1 MSASQTHKLQVS
13 GMSCQHCVKAV
24 TLAVQARDPQATVQ
38 ISLPE
43 GRTVVT
49 TTLTTEA
56 VRQLIEDEGYVVQ
69 A

>member
-1 MSASQTHKLQVS
+1 MSTPHTLELHVS

-24 TLAVQARDPQATVQ
+24 TQAIQSQDPQATVQ

-49 TTLTTEA
+49 TSLTPEA
-56 VRQLIEDEGYVVQ
+56 VSQLIEDEGYVVQ
-69 A
+69 P

>member
-1 MSASQTHKLQVS
+1 MSTPHTLELHVS

-24 TLAVQARDPQATVQ
+24 THAIQSQDPQATVQ

-49 TTLTTEA
+49 TTLTPET

-69 A
+69 P

>member
-1 MSASQTHKLQVS
+1 MSTPHPLELQVS

-24 TLAVQARDPQATVQ
+24 TQAIQAQDPQATVQ
-38 ISLPE
+38 ITLPE
-43 GRTVVT
+43 GRTLVT
-49 TTLTTEA
+49 STLTPET